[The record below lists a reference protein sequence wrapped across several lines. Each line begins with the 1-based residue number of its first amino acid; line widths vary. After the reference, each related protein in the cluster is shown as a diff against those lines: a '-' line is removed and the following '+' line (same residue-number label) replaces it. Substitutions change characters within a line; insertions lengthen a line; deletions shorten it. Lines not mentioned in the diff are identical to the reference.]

1 MSDLE
6 YHIGKFIEGLEN
18 DYILGLT
25 DEEVTSFW
33 KDLEDLIEKYGGC
46 IEREKDFV
54 ESSGQLREKMQEEFN
69 ELGNEII
76 DLGLGLSKG
85 KYCEGCL
92 DLSMKGL
99 ISIIIKLKKLKTL
112 QEENKS

>member
-1 MSDLE
+1 MS
-6 YHIGKFIEGLEN
+6 IIFK
-18 DYILGLT
+18 
-25 DEEVTSFW
+25 DETRF
-33 KDLEDLIEKYGGC
+33 KTEK
-46 IEREKDFV
+46 E
-54 ESSGQLREKMQEEFN
+54 QLREKMQEEFN